1 LYHIIVS
8 DEFLLMELCEYPL
21 SKGLLKCFK
30 VYLCEPG
37 EYAVFPVAVSE
48 ETVKVR
54 VIV

>member
-30 VYLCEPG
+30 VYLGKPG
-37 EYAVFPVAVSE
+37 KYAVFPEAVSE
-48 ETVKVR
+48 EAM
-54 VIV
+54 